1 MRSLIFKKRKTPSSD
16 PAPSRLAW
24 RIERWMLT
32 PGVKFFLRVGVPFT
46 AAFAAAMIWL
56 SDEVR
61 RQNIEYSIAEFRH
74 QIETRPEFMVNVM
87 AVEGAG
93 EEVAA
98 DIRDI
103 LPIDFPVSSFHLD
116 LDQLRETIAGLD
128 PVKKVDVRLRPGG
141 VLEVHVTERVPVAV
155 WRSYEQVSLIDETGA
170 HVAEVKTR
178 LARPDL
184 PLIAGDGADLA
195 VEEALDLVDSA
206 APLGSRLRGL
216 VRIGERRWDV
226 VLDQDLRILLPETGA
241 RQALNRAIALH
252 QAQELFA
259 RDVHRVDLR
268 LRDRPTVRVNTQATE
283 RLWEIKAQ
291 ESARTLGQS
300 E

>member
-1 MRSLIFKKRKTPSSD
+1 MRSLIFKKRKTSSSD

-56 SDEVR
+56 SDEER

-103 LPIDFPVSSFHLD
+103 LPIDFLNRRPVGSNVCISDPSFRVAHRLVGD
-116 LDQLRETIAGLD
+116 NCS
-128 PVKKVDVRLRPGG
+128 VDRQVTAP
-141 VLEVHVTERVPVAV
+141 VTESIA
-155 WRSYEQVSLIDETGA
+155 T
-170 HVAEVKTR
+170 TR
-178 LARPDL
+178 F
-184 PLIAGDGADLA
+184 
-195 VEEALDLVDSA
+195 
-206 APLGSRLRGL
+206 
-216 VRIGERRWDV
+216 
-226 VLDQDLRILLPETGA
+226 
-241 RQALNRAIALH
+241 N
-252 QAQELFA
+252 
-259 RDVHRVDLR
+259 HRVVFR
-268 LRDRPTVRVNTQATE
+268 
-283 RLWEIKAQ
+283 
-291 ESARTLGQS
+291 
-300 E
+300 

>member
-1 MRSLIFKKRKTPSSD
+1 MRSLIWTRKKAPTND

-24 RIERWMLT
+24 RIERWMMT
-32 PGVKFFLRVGVPFT
+32 PGIRFGLRVGVPF
-46 AAFAAAMIWL
+46 AATFLGAMIWL
-56 SDEVR
+56 SDDTR
-61 RQNIEYSIAEFRH
+61 RQSIEYAIAEFRH

-116 LDQLRETIAGLD
+116 LDQVRETIAGLD
-128 PVKKVDVRLRPGG
+128 PVQKVDVRLRPGG
-141 VLEVHVTERVPVAV
+141 VLEVHVTERVPVVV
-155 WRSYEQVSLIDETGA
+155 WRSYEQVSLVDATGA
-170 HVAEVKTR
+170 HVAEVKSR

-195 VEEALDLVDSA
+195 VDEALDLIEAA
-206 APLGSRLRGL
+206 APLGNRLRGL
-216 VRIGERRWDV
+216 VRMGERRWDV
-226 VLDQDLRILLPETGA
+226 VLDRDMRILLPETGA
-241 RQALNRAIALH
+241 KLALNRAIALDGV
-252 QAQELFA
+252 QELFS
-259 RDVHRVDLR
+259 RDVRRVDLR
-268 LRDRPTVRVNTQATE
+268 LHDRPTVQVNTDATE
-283 RLWEIKAQ
+283 RLWEIMAQ
-291 ESARTLGQS
+291 ESASIMGQT